1 MRIIGGKV
9 LQAEEMAGGKFL
21 GWSKPGGACGPATRL
36 MLLELK
42 DQGRQQRKMGSEN

>member
-1 MRIIGGKV
+1 M
-9 LQAEEMAGGKFL
+9 LQAEEMARGKFL